1 MLLFQ
6 NYMTTLLEIY
16 KQLSKE
22 LDIEPKEK
30 TVLGSFLTSVQEP
43 ERQDAKS

>member
-1 MLLFQ
+1 
-6 NYMTTLLEIY
+6 MTTLLEIH
-16 KQLSKE
+16 KQLSEE

-43 ERQDAKS
+43 ERQNAKS